1 MKEIHFEIRQQ
12 EDFIP
17 LIQLLKATNA
27 VETGGMAQLLV
38 VQGKVRRN
46 GEIETRK
53 RAKIRRGERIETP
66 FVVILTE

>member
-1 MKEIHFEIRQQ
+1 MKEIRFKIRQE

-17 LIQLLKATNA
+17 LIQLLKVTNA

-38 VQGKVRRN
+38 VQEKIKRN
-46 GEIETRK
+46 GTIETRK

-66 FVVILTE
+66 FVVIITE